1 MIKLALLA
9 YVISATLLLG
19 AAGVGLVFSSVHS
32 ILSFDK
38 ARDAIS
44 APIAHDLHD
53 GIQADLV
60 EHRE

>member
-9 YVISATLLLG
+9 YVIAATLLLG
-19 AAGVGLVFSSVHS
+19 AAGIGLVFYSVHS

-44 APIAHDLHD
+44 AP
-53 GIQADLV
+53 
-60 EHRE
+60 E